1 MKVGLIGLG
10 KMGRNMALRLLAG
23 GHEVIAYDHH
33 RENLD
38 ELARH
43 GGTPV
48 ANESDVVTALPAP
61 RCLWL
66 MIRAGEVTERALQL
80 LAPQMNAKDIVI
92 DGGNA
97 NYHDSVRRARWL
109 AEQRLYFLDVGTSGG
124 IWGRE
129 RGYCLMIGGESE
141 AFRVAEPLFRT
152 LAPADGYLHVGP
164 PGAGHFTKMIHN
176 GIEYGLLQA
185 YAEGFELLHGADF
198 KLDLKAISHLWN
210 QGSVVRSWLLELA
223 ERAFEHNSDLEGVR
237 DYVEDSGEGR
247 WTVQEAIDKDIPA
260 PVITLSLLARL
271 RSRQQRSFS
280 AKVIAALRA
289 EFGGHAIKKE

>member
-1 MKVGLIGLG
+1 MRVGIIGLG

-23 GHEVIAYDHH
+23 GHEVAAYDHH

-48 ANESDVVTALPAP
+48 DSELALVAALPEP

-66 MIRAGEVTERALQL
+66 MIRAGDVTERALQQ
-80 LAPQMNAKDIVI
+80 LAPQMSANDIII

-109 AEQRLYFLDVGTSGG
+109 AERNLRFLDVGTSGG

-129 RGYCLMIGGESE
+129 RGYCLMIGGNAD
-141 AFRVAEPLFRT
+141 AFRRAEPLFKT
-152 LAPADGYLHVGP
+152 LAPPEGYLHVGP
-164 PGAGHFTKMIHN
+164 AGAGHYTKMIHN
-176 GIEYGLLQA
+176 GIEYGMLQA
-185 YAEGFELLHGADF
+185 YAEGFELLHASDF
-198 KLDLKAISHLWN
+198 KLDLPAIAHLWN

-223 ERAFEHNSDLEGVR
+223 QRAFAHDPELDGIR

-247 WTVQEAIDKDIPA
+247 WTVAEAIDKDVPA
-260 PVITLSLLARL
+260 PVITLALLARL
-271 RSRQQRSFS
+271 RSRQSSSFG

-289 EFGGHAIKKE
+289 EFGGHAVKKE